1 MEEQSYEAFD
11 PVAQQPIADVFVAGW
26 ARHAS
31 QGLVGIARRD
41 GVNGARAV
49 MQYLHTL
56 PLLADLSPQ
65 AAGLSVSGKRLVTQ
79 ADLARLE
86 SAEQAE
92 AARLGLPDFKFDTN
106 EAMLEVINQT

>member
-1 MEEQSYEAFD
+1 
-11 PVAQQPIADVFVAGW
+11 
-26 ARHAS
+26 
-31 QGLVGIARRD
+31 
-41 GVNGARAV
+41 

-56 PLLADLSPQ
+56 PPLADLSPL
-65 AAGLSVSGKRLVTQ
+65 AAGLSVSGKCLVTQ